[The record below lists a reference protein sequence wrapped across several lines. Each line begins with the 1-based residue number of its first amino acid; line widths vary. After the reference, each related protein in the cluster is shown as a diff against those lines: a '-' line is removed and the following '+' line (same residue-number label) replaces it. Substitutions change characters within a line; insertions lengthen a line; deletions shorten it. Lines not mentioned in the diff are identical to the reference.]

1 MDTTRVDRGARV
13 DQMIG
18 FQPYETFQLLI
29 ETGGVERAN
38 TLLIAACD
46 AYARRSRPLAAE
58 AEQFEALAKR
68 LFPTAAPTARAKASG
83 ILASAQH
90 LTPSLEIL
98 VYENLGTGLIAHLE
112 RAPALSDDVLLRLI
126 DKGDINVIA
135 AVAGRSDLSNATL
148 ARLFPINSRKVYRAL
163 ASNTAI
169 SPRGAYLSALTR
181 SAEMDRE
188 VAAILA
194 QREDF
199 DAALLTGMFFDLPE
213 EGRINVLRTYA
224 KRNLPQT
231 PLMQTFEEIS
241 VATNEFTGAL
251 MKLFSENRRPKIT
264 RLLAQITGLD
274 EMRCGEIAHDTSGAA
289 LFVVLRGFGC
299 TSYDGLKVLI
309 HATSHDADRSQT
321 LASFARLFEDV
332 SVSAMVYVMSVW
344 RGDAR
349 VAELAQP
356 EYTRFAEPSRRS
368 PEAKPAQRSGTVG
381 DQAIE
386 ALDRLRSI
394 RKAG

>member
-1 MDTTRVDRGARV
+1 
-13 DQMIG
+13 MIG

-29 ETGGVERAN
+29 ETGGIERAN
-38 TLLIAACD
+38 TLLVAACD
-46 AYARRSRPLAAE
+46 AYARRARPLPAE

-68 LFPTAAPTARAKASG
+68 LFPTAAPTARAKAAG

-98 VYENLGTGLIAHLE
+98 VYENLGTGLIPHLE
-112 RAPALSDDVLLRLI
+112 RAPSLSEDVLVRLI
-126 DKGDINVIA
+126 EKGNIDVIA
-135 AVAGRSDLSNATL
+135 AVARRPDLSNATL
-148 ARLFPINSRKVYRAL
+148 ARLFPVNSRKVYRAM
-163 ASNTAI
+163 AGNTAI
-169 SPRGAYLSALTR
+169 SPRGAYLTALTR
-181 SAEMDRE
+181 SAEMDHE

-194 QREDF
+194 KREDF

-213 EGRINVLRTYA
+213 DGRLSVLRAYA

-231 PLMQTFEEIS
+231 PLMRAFEEIS
-241 VATNEFTGAL
+241 VATDEFTGAL

-264 RLLAQITGLD
+264 RLLTQITGLD
-274 EMRCGEIAHDTSGAA
+274 EMRCAEIAHDTSGAA
-289 LFVVLRGFGC
+289 LFVVLRAFGC

-309 HATSHDADRSQT
+309 HATSHDADRSKT

-332 SVSAMVYVMSVW
+332 SVSAMVYVMSIW

-349 VAELAQP
+349 AAELTRP
-356 EYTRFAEPSRRS
+356 EYARLVEPSRRT
-368 PEAKPAQRSGTVG
+368 PATKPAQRTGTVG
-381 DQAIE
+381 DQALE

>member
-1 MDTTRVDRGARV
+1 
-13 DQMIG
+13 MIG

-38 TLLIAACD
+38 TLLVAACD
-46 AYARRSRPLAAE
+46 AYARRARPLAAE

-68 LFPTAAPTARAKASG
+68 LFPTAAPTARTKAAG

-98 VYENLGTGLIAHLE
+98 IYENLGTGLIPHLE
-112 RAPALSDDVLLRLI
+112 RAQTLSEDVLLRLI
-126 DKGDINVIA
+126 DKGNADVIA
-135 AVAGRSDLSNATL
+135 AVARRPDLSNTTL

-163 ASNTAI
+163 AGNTAI
-169 SPRGAYLSALTR
+169 SPRGAYLTALTR
-181 SAEMDRE
+181 SAEMDHD

-194 QREDF
+194 RREDF
-199 DAALLTGMFFDLPE
+199 DAALLTPMFFDLPE
-213 EGRINVLRTYA
+213 EGRINVLRA
-224 KRNLPQT
+224 HARRNLPQT
-231 PLMQTFEEIS
+231 PMMRTFEEVS
-241 VATNEFTGAL
+241 VATDEFTGAL
-251 MKLFSENRRPKIT
+251 MKLYSENRRPKIT
-264 RLLAQITGLD
+264 RLLTQITGLD
-274 EMRCGEIAHDTSGAA
+274 EMRCAEIAHDTSGAA
-289 LFVVLRGFGC
+289 LFVVLRAFGC

-309 HATSHDADRSQT
+309 HATSHDADRSKT

-344 RGDAR
+344 RGDAH
-349 VAELAQP
+349 VSELTRP
-356 EYTRFAEPSRRS
+356 EYMRFTEPSRRT
-368 PEAKPAQRSGTVG
+368 PEAKPTQRGGTVG
-381 DQAIE
+381 DQALE